1 MHVKHGLCAQ
11 LLQQQ
16 QLSLK
21 ESVSKKNYTSQNTN
35 FSSWGKR
42 PKGEHADENSK
53 NIFHE
58 WELEKI
64 IGTVEI
70 SILVVFDTDHLSK
83 ARLSVLSPTTT
94 KMLKIQT
101 QVNKLP
107 TAPNWHL
114 VDGKKEGNSSTQTLF
129 SSIHYHLFQRF

>member
-1 MHVKHGLCAQ
+1 MLNCYSSSNSV
-11 LLQQQ
+11 
-16 QLSLK
+16 LK
-21 ESVSKKNYTSQNTN
+21 SRYQKKIIRHKIQIFQVWS
-35 FSSWGKR
+35 KR

-70 SILVVFDTDHLSK
+70 SILVVFDTDHSSK

-114 VDGKKEGNSSTQTLF
+114 VDGKKEGSSSTQTLF